1 MDLPSRAQGEIH
13 WPCLMPG
20 IALPSFFLKQNLA
33 PASSV
38 AERQACPSQAIHS
51 WPGLGAGRSVMHEV
65 PLGRGHGAGLASRVQ
80 GLNQRAEGELLAPLG
95 LSSELQLLG
104 LWFLLH

>member
-1 MDLPSRAQGEIH
+1 
-13 WPCLMPG
+13 
-20 IALPSFFLKQNLA
+20 
-33 PASSV
+33 
-38 AERQACPSQAIHS
+38 
-51 WPGLGAGRSVMHEV
+51 MHEA
-65 PLGRGHGAGLASRVQ
+65 PLGRGRGAGLASWVQ

>member
-1 MDLPSRAQGEIH
+1 
-13 WPCLMPG
+13 
-20 IALPSFFLKQNLA
+20 
-33 PASSV
+33 
-38 AERQACPSQAIHS
+38 
-51 WPGLGAGRSVMHEV
+51 MHEA
-65 PLGRGHGAGLASRVQ
+65 PLGRGHSAGLASRVR